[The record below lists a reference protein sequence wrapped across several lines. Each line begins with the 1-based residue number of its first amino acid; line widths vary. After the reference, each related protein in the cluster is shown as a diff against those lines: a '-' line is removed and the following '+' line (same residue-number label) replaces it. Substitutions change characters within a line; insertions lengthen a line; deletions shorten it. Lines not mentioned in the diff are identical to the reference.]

1 MPPSDD
7 RIASYHA
14 RREQRLRSVP
24 KLRSQPAGVDSQ
36 VWYVADELLVVDD
49 DRSHVERY
57 LSDRRQQ
64 LTALG
69 DEEIVPGLRRYVA
82 TGVDVPDAVR
92 TVHGELPEGAE
103 VVCPNH
109 VFLGTPFN
117 HGGPFGPPVPV
128 AASVL
133 RPRGTAEQLAAVAIV
148 DTGVWKESQLPPVY
162 YRPDAVDFEEETD
175 VDNDGVL
182 DGDVGHANFIAG
194 VIVRHAREVEL
205 SVIRVLDTFGI
216 CTEAELILGLSRV
229 DQSVQ
234 IVNLSL
240 GGFTLDDRPPLAL
253 QTAMARLLSVPGRVA
268 VAAAGNNGNRTDRF
282 WPAAFA
288 GTGHPWSGR
297 VAAVAAHDGEQ
308 LCDWSNAGPWVTLAA
323 PGQDIHSTYIDHV
336 EFPSGWAQWSGTS
349 FATPR
354 VAAAVAE
361 LVAAGSSAV
370 AALQQVVA
378 GAGGSYG
385 EYAGIS

>member
-57 LSDRRQQ
+57 LSARRQQ

-82 TGVDVPDAVR
+82 TGVDVPDAVN
-92 TVHGELPEGAE
+92 TVHGGLPEGAE

-133 RPRGTAEQLAAVAIV
+133 RPRGPAEQLATVAIV

-194 VIVRHAREVEL
+194 VIVGHTREVEL

-216 CTEAELILGLSRV
+216 CTEAELILGLARL
-229 DQSVQ
+229 DRSVQ
-234 IVNLSL
+234 VVNLSL
-240 GGFTLDDRPPLAL
+240 GGFTLNDRPPLAL
-253 QTAMARLLSVPGRVA
+253 QTAMARMLSVPGRVA
-268 VAAAGNNGNRTDRF
+268 IAAAGNNGNRTDRF

-288 GTGHPWSGR
+288 GTGHPWSDR

-308 LCDWSNAGPWVTLAA
+308 LCDWSNAGPWVTLVA
-323 PGQDIHSTYIDHV
+323 PGQDVHSTYINHE

-361 LVAAGSSAV
+361 LVVAGRSAA

-378 GAGGSYG
+378 GAPGSYG
-385 EYAGIS
+385 EYAGIA